1 MTDTTN
7 EGDGFDAEAAAQE
20 FQHLTRQNEQTMK
33 VIAGRGSVIPPPM
46 LTAWRAELVID
57 ALFGA
62 WGESPERLAF
72 ELGWQKR
79 LQAHLAEVLNE
90 TAGQSLIVPT
100 NNGPAK
106 GLHLP

>member
-1 MTDTTN
+1 MTEPT
-7 EGDGFDAEAAAQE
+7 EGFDAEAGAQE
-20 FQHLTRQNEQTMK
+20 FQHLSRQNEETLK
-33 VIAGRGSVIPPPM
+33 VIAGRGFQVPPPM
-46 LTAWRAELVID
+46 LTAWRVELVLD

-62 WGESPERLAF
+62 WGETTERLQF
-72 ELGWQKR
+72 ELSWQKR

-90 TAGQSLIVPT
+90 TAGQSLIVPSN